1 MAGQAQNDESVP
13 PENANAPD
21 GVCAKN
27 SESFIPYTPIFVSKP
42 KRKLSMIQI
51 CFQIQCMAFC
61 SFAHKEKNKPSCDFQ
76 KANQNT
82 VYSATLPSIG
92 QGKHTCQRVFPELT
106 DVLLFPLPIND
117 TGFYYKPF
125 SHTAQD
131 SAHSYRI
138 SLSAAAQRSS
148 YREKFF

>member
-1 MAGQAQNDESVP
+1 MIRSGTALLGHSFGVLQLKSGLKGGFDIVGFPAGSVFHGSPCKNDESVP

-61 SFAHKEKNKPSCDFQ
+61 SSAHKENIKPSCDFQ
-76 KANQNT
+76 KAKSKHCLFCHSTIDWSRQT
-82 VYSATLPSIG
+82 HLPAHLSGTDRCLAFSIA
-92 QGKHTCQRVFPELT
+92 
-106 DVLLFPLPIND
+106 N
-117 TGFYYKPF
+117 
-125 SHTAQD
+125 
-131 SAHSYRI
+131 
-138 SLSAAAQRSS
+138 
-148 YREKFF
+148 